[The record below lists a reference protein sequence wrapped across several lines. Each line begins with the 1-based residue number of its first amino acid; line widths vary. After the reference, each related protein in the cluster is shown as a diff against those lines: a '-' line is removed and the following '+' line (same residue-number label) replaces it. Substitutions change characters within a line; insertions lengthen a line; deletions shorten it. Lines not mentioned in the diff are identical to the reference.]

1 MSRVLAEREGR
12 VPLSTIQSHIEY
24 GTASAM
30 TTYGVIGV
38 KCWIFKGEVGD
49 RVLKRGTLSP
59 DHRSEIPR

>member
-1 MSRVLAEREGR
+1 
-12 VPLSTIQSHIEY
+12 
-24 GTASAM
+24 
-30 TTYGVIGV
+30 VIGV